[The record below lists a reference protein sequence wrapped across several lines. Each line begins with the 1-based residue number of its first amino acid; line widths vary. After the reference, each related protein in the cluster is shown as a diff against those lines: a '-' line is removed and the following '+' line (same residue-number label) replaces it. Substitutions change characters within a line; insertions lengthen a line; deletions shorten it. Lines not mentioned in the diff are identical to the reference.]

1 MKQDHQQGTATRSFF
16 LSETPKGSNV
26 DEDHD
31 VEHTVRLTFSVY
43 SWDEHHPFGDTT
55 AVERRSEVDDSS
67 YQYEL
72 DGEEVEP
79 DELRE
84 RFGPEFIDSLLDG
97 MDDDATLTTVDPF
110 DDY

>member
-16 LSETPKGSNV
+16 LSETPKGANV

-31 VEHTVRLTFSVY
+31 VEHAVRLTFSVY

-55 AVERRSEVDDSS
+55 AAERLSEVDDDS
-67 YQYEL
+67 YAYEL
-72 DGEEVEP
+72 DGEEVEA
-79 DELRE
+79 DELRD
-84 RFGPEFIDSLLDG
+84 RFGPDFIDPLLNE
-97 MDDDATLTTVDPF
+97 METNATLTTVDPF